1 MLYGAI
7 SDPES
12 IVSDNT
18 PPESIESEQPRDE
31 ASPRP
36 RALHEP
42 FRVVAEVEGTTATV
56 APIGE
61 LDLATVDQVD
71 NALKEAANRRTAEL
85 ELDLRGVTFMDSSG
99 IHLLISWNESMQESS
114 TVFRVIQG
122 SPEIRRLF
130 EVTDLIDDLP
140 FVDRPSAGHV
150 A

>member
-1 MLYGAI
+1 
-7 SDPES
+7 
-12 IVSDNT
+12 
-18 PPESIESEQPRDE
+18 
-31 ASPRP
+31 
-36 RALHEP
+36 
-42 FRVVAEVEGTTATV
+42 VEGTTATV